1 MPEPVSGKAQMLVEE
16 TRQNIETQKAI
27 VADLEQRGID
37 ATSARKLLAMWEEAL
52 VRRIEI
58 LNQIRSRARRKR

>member
-16 TRQNIETQKAI
+16 TRQNIETQKVI
-27 VADLEQRGID
+27 VAELEQRGID

>member
-1 MPEPVSGKAQMLVEE
+1 MSEPVSGKAQMLVEE
-16 TRQNIETQKAI
+16 TRQNIETQKVI
-27 VADLEQRGID
+27 VAELEQRGID